1 MAGKAT
7 FKITVEGLETLA
19 AKLRPEGLYG
29 RPLASLLE
37 DATTL
42 ALALA
47 TKRAPVRSGALAGSL
62 RKELRGTVVDPYGVV
77 SFAVANKGFRYGQA
91 LNASAR
97 YHYAA
102 SGGSVG
108 TGGKR
113 RSGGK
118 STKKWFTGIPG
129 LVRGQLARL
138 LKRADAEIEAQ
149 WAR

>member
-7 FKITVEGLETLA
+7 FKLTLEGAETLA

-29 RPLASLLE
+29 RPVASLIE
-37 DATTL
+37 EATKL
-42 ALALA
+42 ALQLA
-47 TKRAPVRSGALAGSL
+47 TKRAPVRGGALAGSL
-62 RKELRGTVVDPYGVV
+62 RKDLRGTVVDPYGVV

-102 SGGSVG
+102 AG
-108 TGGKR
+108 TSAGGKR
-113 RSGGK
+113 RAGGK
-118 STKKWFTGIPG
+118 PTKKWFTGIPG